1 MAKIP
6 AVLFNRIEE
15 EGEIPK
21 HWQLTT
27 IKSVRKK
34 GNQDKVS
41 ESQGELFMVNII
53 SKVYERVKKT

>member
-1 MAKIP
+1 MAKGL

-21 HWQLTT
+21 LWQLTT

-34 GNQDKVS
+34 GNQDKLS
-41 ESQGELFMVNII
+41 ESQEDY
-53 SKVYERVKKT
+53 SW